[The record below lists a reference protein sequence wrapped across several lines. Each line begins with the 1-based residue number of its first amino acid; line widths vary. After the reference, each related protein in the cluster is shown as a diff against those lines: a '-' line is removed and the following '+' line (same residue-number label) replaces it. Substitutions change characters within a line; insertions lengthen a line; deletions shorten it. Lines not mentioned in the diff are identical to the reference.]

1 MLYAI
6 IEKLYRPSGNTFTYR
21 KNANFPIN
29 FSFPPS
35 LVFHVFGDNVD
46 ELTLF
51 QRQFVVIDCVVR
63 KQNDALF
70 FHCKR
75 NWSKLQNT
83 EQNWFF
89 YFLLSKTPSDVR
101 WAFLSRL
108 FAFVTQSALFLSYQ
122 FMNKNRFLT
131 KQKVCMIRETKF
143 LPNLFIGKHSIL
155 TQPKKYF
162 RVHRASHNISK

>member
-1 MLYAI
+1 MCALCAI

-75 NWSKLQNT
+75 NWSKLQNS

-89 YFLLSKTPSDVR
+89 YFLLSKLRLTFTGPFYLAYLLLWHNQLCS
-101 WAFLSRL
+101 FLINL
-108 FAFVTQSALFLSYQ
+108 WTKTDFWLS
-122 FMNKNRFLT
+122 
-131 KQKVCMIRETKF
+131 
-143 LPNLFIGKHSIL
+143 
-155 TQPKKYF
+155 KKY
-162 RVHRASHNISK
+162 VW

>member
-89 YFLLSKTPSDVR
+89 TFYCQKLRLTFAGPFYLAYLLLWHNQLCSFLINLWTKTD
-101 WAFLSRL
+101 F
-108 FAFVTQSALFLSYQ
+108 
-122 FMNKNRFLT
+122 T

-162 RVHRASHNISK
+162 RVHQASHNISK

>member
-1 MLYAI
+1 MCALCAI

-101 WAFLSRL
+101 STFYLAYYLLLWHN
-108 FAFVTQSALFLSYQ
+108 LFLSIYE
-122 FMNKNRFLT
+122 
-131 KQKVCMIRETKF
+131 QKSTIRETKF
-143 LPNLFIGKHSIL
+143 LPNLFIGKHSKNTAEFPSSSSL
-155 TQPKKYF
+155 
-162 RVHRASHNISK
+162 A